1 MSLLVEKLKN
11 MMKNDEFDSMFYDNT
26 VENIGC
32 NEVNLNSSFHDIN
45 TIQEYLNDV
54 TQQNDEKVD
63 NSLLIA
69 KLKNENAMLQSLIKN
84 TEPDYINNKNQSFN
98 KPMMETTSV
107 HSSSDLS
114 ENKLLKMLRDELDA
128 ILQNGHVQQKTLQK
142 NDTPDYMTEL
152 MSLLTNTRNQ
162 QMHNNDTYKENY
174 DKKTVEM
181 YQLIK
186 ANKSLE
192 HKVQELEYE
201 IMTLNIKIQNI
212 LLKQIERENI
222 MK

>member
-1 MSLLVEKLKN
+1 
-11 MMKNDEFDSMFYDNT
+11 
-26 VENIGC
+26 
-32 NEVNLNSSFHDIN
+32 
-45 TIQEYLNDV
+45 
-54 TQQNDEKVD
+54 
-63 NSLLIA
+63 
-69 KLKNENAMLQSLIKN
+69 
-84 TEPDYINNKNQSFN
+84 
-98 KPMMETTSV
+98 
-107 HSSSDLS
+107 
-114 ENKLLKMLRDELDA
+114 MLRDELDA
-128 ILQNGHVQQKTLQK
+128 ILQNGYVQQKTLQK
-142 NDTPDYMTEL
+142 NATPDYMTEL
-152 MSLLTNTRNQ
+152 MSLLTNTRNH